1 MLQKICF
8 SDLPLLTHDIIEN
21 VVKLIVAG
29 AEVVELMMDGD
40 KWDDMEELFPSLTEE
55 LKALP
60 VRYTIHPPAWDINIT
75 SENKAIREASFH
87 EYRKAIEFASM
98 INAQHVVIH
107 PGFCFCPQ
115 FDKELGK
122 KRAKQYIHELCDIAK
137 PLNVSLAIENVGYN
151 GSSLFTKEEYEHFLD
166 DVDET
171 AGYLI
176 DVGHA
181 NLNGW
186 DIASTIINVKDRLFA
201 LHLHDNAATGDDHLA
216 IGEGTIDWP
225 SIFNAIADEN
235 IDCQLILEYAPATD
249 LQVLTAGK
257 AVILNELA
265 SRSKVG

>member
-1 MLQKICF
+1 MLEQICF
-8 SDLPLLTHDIIEN
+8 SDLPLLTHDIIGN
-21 VVKLIVAG
+21 VEKLIAAG

-40 KWDDMEELFPSLTEE
+40 KWGDMEGLFPTLAKE

-60 VRYTIHPPAWDINIT
+60 VRYSIHPPAWDINIT

-107 PGFCFCPQ
+107 PGFCFCSQ
-115 FDKELGK
+115 FNKELGK
-122 KRAKQYIHELCDIAK
+122 KRAKQYIHELCAIAK

-151 GSSLFTKEEYEHFLD
+151 GTSLFTKDEFEHFLD
-166 DVDET
+166 DVDEI

-186 DIASTIINVKDRLFA
+186 DITSTILNVKGQFTC
-201 LHLHDNAATGDDHLA
+201 AT
-216 IGEGTIDWP
+216 
-225 SIFNAIADEN
+225 
-235 IDCQLILEYAPATD
+235 
-249 LQVLTAGK
+249 LT
-257 AVILNELA
+257 
-265 SRSKVG
+265 